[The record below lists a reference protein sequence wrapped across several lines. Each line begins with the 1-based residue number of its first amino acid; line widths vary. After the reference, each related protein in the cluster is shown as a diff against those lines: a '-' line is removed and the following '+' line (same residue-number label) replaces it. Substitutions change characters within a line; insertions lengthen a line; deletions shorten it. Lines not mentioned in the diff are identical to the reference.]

1 MEDKTLSLEDFV
13 QHLNKSVQICFNP
26 AVTMDA
32 KIIEIEELP
41 KLTEFS
47 NQPFSVIFRTEQF
60 NEYYPQA
67 TYLLQHPIEGDVPIF
82 LVPIGPDKEG
92 MKYQAIFN

>member
-1 MEDKTLSLEDFV
+1 MEAITLSLEDFI
-13 QHLNKSVQICFNP
+13 QYLNKSLKLCFNT

-32 KIIEIEELP
+32 KIIEIEKLP
-41 KLTEFS
+41 KLSEFS
-47 NQPFSVIFRTEQF
+47 NQPFSVLFRTEQF
-60 NEYYPQA
+60 NEYYTQA
-67 TYLLQHPIEGDVPIF
+67 TYLLQHPIKGEVPIF